1 MKTSPL
7 RIAGAMSLAAI
18 GVALLVF
25 IARNNDAGQRDF
37 VSYWAA
43 GQQLVHGAN
52 PYDGTAILRIERAAG
67 LDSADP
73 LIMRN
78 PPLAFFLALPLGLVS
93 AGTGLILWFIA
104 LLAALVVSVR
114 TLWSLNGRPEN
125 RLHLISYCFAPVMGC
140 LMLGQLGIFL
150 LIGMVLFLYF
160 HRSRPFLAGAA
171 LLLCAVKPHLFLPF
185 AIALVVWMVGNKAYR
200 ILAGGA
206 AALLGSCVLAFCV
219 DRHAWIQYS
228 QMMNDAGLKDVALF
242 TLSKYFRLAVAPGAF
257 WLQFLPQAVASAW
270 ALWYALTRRKNWRWL
285 NQGLLVLLVSVMCSP
300 YSWLTDEAV
309 LLPAILVGLY
319 QADESRRSLLPFG
332 LFGGAAIVELL
343 VGVPIASPF
352 FLWTTPAWFAW
363 YLFATGRIG
372 ATGRRAPWPGQGK
385 SANPGNRPAD
395 S

>member
-1 MKTSPL
+1 
-7 RIAGAMSLAAI
+7 
-18 GVALLVF
+18 
-25 IARNNDAGQRDF
+25 
-37 VSYWAA
+37 
-43 GQQLVHGAN
+43 
-52 PYDGTAILRIERAAG
+52 
-67 LDSADP
+67 
-73 LIMRN
+73 
-78 PPLAFFLALPLGLVS
+78 
-93 AGTGLILWFIA
+93 
-104 LLAALVVSVR
+104 
-114 TLWSLNGRPEN
+114 
-125 RLHLISYCFAPVMGC
+125 
-140 LMLGQLGIFL
+140 
-150 LIGMVLFLYF
+150 
-160 HRSRPFLAGAA
+160 
-171 LLLCAVKPHLFLPF
+171 
-185 AIALVVWMVGNKAYR
+185 
-200 ILAGGA
+200 
-206 AALLGSCVLAFCV
+206 
-219 DRHAWIQYS
+219 
-228 QMMNDAGLKDVALF
+228 MMNDAGLKDVALF

-352 FLWTTPAWFAW
+352 SLWTTPAWFAW